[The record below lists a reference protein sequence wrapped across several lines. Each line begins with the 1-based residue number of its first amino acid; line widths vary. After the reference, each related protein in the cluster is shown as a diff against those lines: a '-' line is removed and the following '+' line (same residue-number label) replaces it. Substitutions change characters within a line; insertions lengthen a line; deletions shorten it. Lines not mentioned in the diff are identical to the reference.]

1 MHIRDPILGAIEI
14 SPAELKIIE
23 TSQMQRLH
31 YVKQLGFSYLVYP
44 GANNTRFEHSLGTMH
59 ITKELSRNIFHEN
72 IEELNCAALLH
83 DIGHGPFSHQF
94 DFVLNKYLH
103 TNHEEIGKQLIKSTE
118 IRDIISD
125 SGMSVTKVLNF
136 ISGKSK
142 GIVVSGSIG
151 ADRIDYLMRDSR
163 YTGVAYGVIDYN
175 RIKSKLA
182 IFNHSIAVYEGGI
195 VGAESMLM
203 ARYFMFSSVY
213 LHHTTLIIDQMF
225 AKALVHAIEDK
236 SIDVNEAK
244 TFTDSMLFNLLLT
257 MPNNELVKRINER
270 RLYKRAFYKEFDSSE
285 VSINEQHIAE
295 EIERLGLG
303 DDEYVISLSHFK
315 PEEDKVY
322 VLDRSGKLVG
332 SLNEVSPLIST
343 LQGTSKNRSKLIVAC
358 DPKNTKKISSRLNK
372 ILSFK

>member
-1 MHIRDPILGAIEI
+1 MHIRDSILGAIEI
-14 SPAELKIIE
+14 SPTELKIIE
-23 TSQMQRLH
+23 TKYMQRLH

-44 GANNTRFEHSLGTMH
+44 GANNTRFEHSLGAMH

-94 DFVLNKYLH
+94 DFAFKKYLH
-103 TNHEEIGKQLIKSTE
+103 TSHEEIGKQLIKSTE

-125 SGMSVTKVLNF
+125 SSMSLSRVLNF
-136 ISGKSK
+136 MSGKSK
-142 GIVVSGSIG
+142 GVVVSGSIG
-151 ADRIDYLMRDSR
+151 ADRIDYLMRDSK
-163 YTGVAYGVIDYN
+163 YTGVAYGIIDYN

-182 IFNHSIAVYEGGI
+182 IFNRGIAVYEGGI

-225 AKALVHAIEDK
+225 TKALMHAIEEGLVD
-236 SIDVNEAK
+236 INEAK
-244 TFTDSMLFNLLLT
+244 SFTDSMLFNLLLS
-257 MPNNELVKRINER
+257 MPNNGLIKRINER
-270 RLYKRAFYKEFDSSE
+270 RLYKRAFYKEFDTAE
-285 VSINEQHIAE
+285 TDINEQRISDE
-295 EIERLGLG
+295 VEKLGLG
-303 DDEYVISLSHFK
+303 EDEYVISLSHFR
-315 PEEDKVY
+315 PEDDKVY
-322 VLDRSGKLVG
+322 VLDRSGKKIG

-358 DPKNTKKISSRLNK
+358 DPKNTRIVGERLNK

>member
-31 YVKQLGFSYLVYP
+31 YIKQLGFSYLVYP
-44 GANNTRFEHSLGTMH
+44 GANNTRFEHSLGAMH
-59 ITKELSRNIFHEN
+59 ITKEISKNIFHEN
-72 IEELNCAALLH
+72 IDELNCAALLH

-94 DFVLNKYLH
+94 DFVLKKYLH

-118 IRDIISD
+118 ISDIISD
-125 SGMSVTKVLNF
+125 SGMSLHKVLNF
-136 ISGKSK
+136 MSGKSK
-142 GIVVSGSIG
+142 GIVISGSIG

-175 RIKSKLA
+175 RIKSKLT
-182 IFNHSIAVYEGGI
+182 IFKRNIAVYEGGI

-225 AKALVHAIEDK
+225 AKALIHAIEDNL
-236 SIDVNEAK
+236 IDINEAK
-244 TFTDSMLFNLLLT
+244 TFTDSMLFNLLLS
-257 MPNNELVKRINER
+257 MPDNDLVKRINER
-270 RLYKRAFYKEFDSSE
+270 RLYKRAFYKEFDNSE
-285 VSINEQHIAE
+285 INVNEKYISE
-295 EIERLGLG
+295 ELEKFGLG
-303 DDEYVISLSHFK
+303 EDDYVISMSHFK
-315 PEEDKVY
+315 PEDDKIS

-332 SLNEVSPLIST
+332 TLNEVSPLIST
-343 LQGTSKNRSKLIVAC
+343 LQDTLKNRSKLIVAC
-358 DPKNTKKISSRLNK
+358 DSKNAKRIGEMLNK